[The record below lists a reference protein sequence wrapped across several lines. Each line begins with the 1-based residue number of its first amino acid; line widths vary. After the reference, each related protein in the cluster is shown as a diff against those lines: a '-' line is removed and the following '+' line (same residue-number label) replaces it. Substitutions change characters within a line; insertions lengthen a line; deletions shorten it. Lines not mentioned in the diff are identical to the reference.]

1 MDNSSTSPISQDAH
15 ENEADGAYV
24 TLLTQH
30 QVNIQAFITSL
41 LPGDP
46 DIEDVLQRTN
56 IVLWNKREQFEQ
68 NTNFKAWAFS
78 IARWETKAWLTE
90 KKRKDWLVFNDE
102 LTDQMA
108 EQFQESIPEQKNE
121 DMLPSLRRCLT
132 RLSDNERFLIFNYYQ
147 ADKSIAECAAIVK
160 KTEGALR
167 VALFRIRISL
177 RRCIESHLAGKEVTS

>member
-90 KKRKDWLVFNDE
+90 KKRKDWP
-102 LTDQMA
+102 TPQ
-108 EQFQESIPEQKNE
+108 QQR
-121 DMLPSLRRCLT
+121 LRR
-132 RLSDNERFLIFNYYQ
+132 
-147 ADKSIAECAAIVK
+147 
-160 KTEGALR
+160 LR
-167 VALFRIRISL
+167 
-177 RRCIESHLAGKEVTS
+177 